1 MLSAHQYGQSRR
13 VDLNK
18 FGHKVYQVMSDY
30 QGRRQSFVTA
40 APARAAERETIGVG
54 WIRLIKFDLS
64 GEQASV
70 RVSTL
75 RAEERR
81 VGKECVSRCRLRWC
95 VIHEERMTKE
105 INMMTSQHRK
115 MRISK
120 MYSNQ

>member
-40 APARAAERETIGVG
+40 APARAAEREPIGDG
-54 WIRLIKFDLS
+54 WMRLMKFDLS

-70 RVSTL
+70 RVSTISTYYKTTASKL
-75 RAEERR
+75 PTYSAF
-81 VGKECVSRCRLRWC
+81 
-95 VIHEERMTKE
+95 TKE
-105 INMMTSQHRK
+105 KEKPTANDTKFGAYDEFTIELNEL
-115 MRISK
+115 
-120 MYSNQ
+120 